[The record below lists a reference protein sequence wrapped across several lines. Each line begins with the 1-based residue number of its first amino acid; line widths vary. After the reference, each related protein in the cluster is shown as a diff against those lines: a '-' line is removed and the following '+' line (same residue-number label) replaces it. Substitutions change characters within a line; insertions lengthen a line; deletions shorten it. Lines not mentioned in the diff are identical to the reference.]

1 MTTLFVATT
10 GGHLAQLKNL
20 SERIP
25 CDGPALWVTSR
36 NEQSTSLLAGRD
48 VEYVRPVGCRSI
60 RGVLRCAPIA
70 HRLWRERG
78 ITRAVSTG
86 SGIALGFLPYLAAR
100 GVECHYIESAARV
113 NGPSLTG
120 RVLRWVPG
128 VRVYTQYPHLAG
140 GRWGYGGS
148 QFDIYRPVRIDRPF
162 GDLVRVVVT
171 VGASVYPFRRLIES
185 LVPLLA
191 PDGELHRA
199 TGLPVEVLWQT
210 GPAPVDDL
218 PIQTKPF
225 LPITHLAEALAEA
238 DLVVSHA
245 GTGSALLSFGA
256 GKAPL
261 VVTRERR
268 FGEAVDD
275 HQRQLATELHRRG
288 LVHHRE
294 IGAITVDD
302 LLAARSTAVRTCQ
315 EPQPFQLS

>member
-199 TGLPVEVLWQT
+199 TGTPVHTQSVMVKLAWLTGDGSDQAGGAERWCALKDFVFEAFTGEFATDHSLASGSGLQDMRELQWHPGALEVAGVRAEQLPEL
-210 GPAPVDDL
+210 
-218 PIQTKPF
+218 
-225 LPITHLAEALAEA
+225 
-238 DLVVSHA
+238 
-245 GTGSALLSFGA
+245 
-256 GKAPL
+256 KAPTDTL
-261 VVTRERR
+261 P
-268 FGEAVDD
+268 
-275 HQRQLATELHRRG
+275 LA
-288 LVHHRE
+288 
-294 IGAITVDD
+294 
-302 LLAARSTAVRTCQ
+302 
-315 EPQPFQLS
+315 